1 MSNTQLGTC
10 VLEVAL
16 CLSQQLLDDSKADGS
31 SYSVGESVMARRLD
45 GEFGEGTVLDALGDG
60 SYLVV
65 WNEEE
70 APPLWKSGHE
80 AGGRAKAVVSSVLLT
95 AGGGGGKW

>member
-45 GEFGEGTVLDALGDG
+45 GEFGEGTVLDALHSFDK
-60 SYLVV
+60 L
-65 WNEEE
+65 
-70 APPLWKSGHE
+70 
-80 AGGRAKAVVSSVLLT
+80 AKELSET
-95 AGGGGGKW
+95 ALAMAASAEP